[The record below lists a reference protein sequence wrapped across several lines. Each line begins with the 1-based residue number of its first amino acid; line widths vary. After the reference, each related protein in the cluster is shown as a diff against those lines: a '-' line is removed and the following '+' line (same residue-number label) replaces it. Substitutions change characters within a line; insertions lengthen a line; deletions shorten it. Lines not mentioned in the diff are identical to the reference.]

1 MILGTV
7 LWFDDSKGVGR
18 IRAETGKEVF
28 VHYSEIREDGFR
40 TLLRGEAVEFDL
52 RETDRGPQAANVLKH

>member
-1 MILGTV
+1 MTLGTV

-18 IRAETGKEVF
+18 IRAETGTEVS

-40 TLLRGEAVEFDL
+40 TLLRGDAVEFDL
-52 RETDRGPQAANVLKH
+52 RETERGPKAVNVLRH